1 MDTLT
6 YIVIFSLL
14 GGVLSLIGGALL
26 LSNRN
31 AAQKLAKYATP
42 FAGGALLAAV
52 FLDLLPE
59 GIEAGES
66 TQVLLAT
73 LLGIVLFFFAEGFLH
88 WFHHH
93 HEHGDKSDPKKWLII
108 AGDTLH
114 NALDGVAIAASF
126 LISVPTG
133 IVTTLAVAA
142 HEIPQ
147 EIGDFGL
154 LLSKGM
160 RRRNVLLVNVI
171 SAFATLAA
179 ALLTYWIGSEEA
191 LPIGVLLGLSAG
203 FLLYIALSDV
213 IPAIHAKSS
222 RKGWFTI
229 QAALLVLGALTVGIV
244 TSFAHQYIDAGHDHG
259 SESSEVHDHESEEQK
274 KHYDDYAEEE
284 HHEDETKDDPKEEG
298 EDHHSTDHN

>member
-1 MDTLT
+1 MDTLN
-6 YIVIFSLL
+6 YIIVFSLL
-14 GGVLSLIGGALL
+14 GGVISLIGGVLL
-26 LSNRN
+26 LSNRT

-52 FLDLLPE
+52 FLDLLKE
-59 GIEAGES
+59 GVEVGEADN
-66 TQVLLAT
+66 VLLAS
-73 LLGIVLFFFAEGFLH
+73 LVGIILFFFAEGFLH

-93 HEHGDKSDPKKWLII
+93 HEHNDTSDPKKWLII

-126 LISVPTG
+126 LISIPTG

-160 RRRNVLLVNVI
+160 RRRNVLLVNVV
-171 SAFATLAA
+171 SALATLAA

-203 FLLYIALSDV
+203 FLLYIAMSDV

-222 RKGWFTI
+222 KRGWFST
-229 QAALLVLGALTVGIV
+229 QAVLLVLGALTVGLA
-244 TSFAHQYIDAGHDHG
+244 TTFAHQYIDADHDSIDEVNNSQQ
-259 SESSEVHDHESEEQK
+259 SEL
-274 KHYDDYAEEE
+274 HYDE
-284 HHEDETKDDPKEEG
+284 
-298 EDHHSTDHN
+298 